1 LVLELPFAFACNSA
15 EYFGRGAMEIL
26 KGLGCVNSVSFGS
39 ELGDIGPLREV
50 ADFLA
55 LEPEA
60 YRLALRKHLDL
71 GLAFPKARELAVNQ
85 CLGLSFGQLLKDP
98 NNILAIEYLKACG
111 EMEPITIKRKGSYHD
126 LSLKEEG
133 TFIGARAIREQI
145 IGGAM
150 DDILGFL
157 PTSSANILKT
167 RALSMVDN
175 GLLFDL
181 LRAEILKNS
190 SSELGNI
197 FGAGEGIENKM
208 KKEIRRNKTVE
219 EFAMALKSKRYT
231 LTSINRLLMQ
241 TLLRLKQQ
249 DLWSKPLYGR
259 VLALSQQGGV
269 LLRRIKKEELATIP
283 MITNIN
289 RQEIP
294 ELMHSDILASD
305 LYNLACGQDLYRR
318 SDYVVKPFVK

>member
-1 LVLELPFAFACNSA
+1 
-15 EYFGRGAMEIL
+15 
-26 KGLGCVNSVSFGS
+26 
-39 ELGDIGPLREV
+39 
-50 ADFLA
+50 
-55 LEPEA
+55 
-60 YRLALRKHLDL
+60 
-71 GLAFPKARELAVNQ
+71 
-85 CLGLSFGQLLKDP
+85 
-98 NNILAIEYLKACG
+98 
-111 EMEPITIKRKGSYHD
+111 
-126 LSLKEEG
+126 
-133 TFIGARAIREQI
+133 
-145 IGGAM
+145 
-150 DDILGFL
+150 
-157 PTSSANILKT
+157 
-167 RALSMVDN
+167 
-175 GLLFDL
+175 
-181 LRAEILKNS
+181 
-190 SSELGNI
+190 
-197 FGAGEGIENKM
+197 GEGIENKM

-294 ELMHSDILASD
+294 ELMHYDILASD